1 MAECVERS
9 KMSFSPE
16 VYLIGAQKAGTTT
29 LAYLLD
35 QHPHITV
42 ARPKEPHFFT
52 HNWDKGLDW
61 YEERFPDSSEA
72 ICIDA
77 STSYSMASVTRD
89 RKRNRQKDKDYE
101 AVPAKVFSV
110 NPDAKFIYLL
120 RDPVERSY
128 SGYWHNVRMGRE
140 NREFRTALLNDP
152 SYLDISDYCGQL
164 LLWLEYFPLSS
175 FFLALFEDLK
185 EAPERVVRDC
195 YGFLSVNVESA
206 PIHFDSPKNQGHRVS
221 WVGRRMNRL
230 ATVYPGLRTALKPVV
245 PRSINSLLNR
255 IKVSSK
261 SIPSMKEEDRKFL
274 VEYFRERNQNLQRL
288 IDIPLDRWRQ

>member
-1 MAECVERS
+1 MA
-9 KMSFSPE
+9 FPPE

-35 QHPHITV
+35 QHHHIAV

-77 STSYSMASVTRD
+77 STSYSMAPVTSD
-89 RKRNRQKDKDYE
+89 RKRNRPKDKDYE
-101 AVPAKVFSV
+101 DVPAKVFSV
-110 NPDAKFIYLL
+110 NPGARFIYLL

-140 NREFRTALLNDP
+140 NREFRTALLDNP
-152 SYLDISDYCGQL
+152 SYLDISDYYGQL
-164 LLWLEYFPLSS
+164 LLWLEYFPLRA
-175 FFLALFEDLK
+175 FYFALFEDLI
-185 EAPERVVRDC
+185 EAPERVARDC
-195 YGFLSVNVESA
+195 YGFLSVNEESA
-206 PIHFDSPKNQGHRVS
+206 PIHFDSPKNQGYRVN

-230 ATVYPGLRTALKPVV
+230 ANVYPGLRTALKTVV
-245 PRSINSLLNR
+245 PRSINGLLNR

-261 SIPSMKEEDRKFL
+261 SIPSMKEEDREFL
-274 VEYFRERNQNLQRL
+274 VDYFREKNQNLQRL